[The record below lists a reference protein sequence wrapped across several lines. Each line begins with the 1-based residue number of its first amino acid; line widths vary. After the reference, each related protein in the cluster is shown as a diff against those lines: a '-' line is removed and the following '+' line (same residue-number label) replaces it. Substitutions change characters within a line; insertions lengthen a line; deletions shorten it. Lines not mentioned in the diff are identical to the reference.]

1 MTMKNIFSK
10 LMVISG
16 LLAGMFMFSCEGPA
30 ALPDDPEYDRLFS
43 PTGVNAVITNY
54 MHAAISWK
62 NIEGANGYVVEIY
75 KGENDLSETNL
86 LLQKEV
92 TENKIEFDGESDSKY
107 TIRVKAVGEKADSK
121 WYSNT
126 FVTQVPD
133 IFLAYQIGDI
143 GVDFAVFRWE
153 PDITDIVKL
162 VFIPSE
168 GENIEKILEATEL
181 QAGEA
186 KVEGLAPGMSYSVVL
201 HTSER
206 RISRRDINTYPRG
219 TITVNNGDNLQQII
233 TDAADSSVILCAPGE
248 YLTGAPTI
256 KLDKS
261 LTIMGYGAD
270 YKPLLHIQFQMIT
283 NAASL
288 TLKDLELEG
297 EANSV
302 AYMLSVPDVATELGT
317 IKNITIDGCYMHN
330 YERSIFANT
339 KVAMHVNEFII
350 NNCMVYHFGNGGN
363 DFLDF
368 RTGTCNNMTITNSTF
383 FDAPTARDFFRQDA
397 VAGQKCKAT
406 IDHCTIYGSS
416 NTANRSILFVSYT
429 DAELTFTN
437 NIVANTQGNLTNK
450 ADTPQPVCSNNNY
463 FEADAFITATDAA
476 KNKVDNSSDKKQV
489 DPGFADAENGDFHIS
504 NASLKGIVGDPRW
517 W

>member
-1 MTMKNIFSK
+1 MKNIFFK
-10 LMVISG
+10 LMITSG
-16 LLAGMFMFSCEGPA
+16 LLAGMFMLSCEDPTD
-30 ALPDDPEYDRLFS
+30 LPGDPEYDRLFS

-54 MHAAISWK
+54 MHATISWK
-62 NIEGANGYVVEIY
+62 NIEGATGYTVEIY
-75 KGENDLSETNL
+75 KGENDLSESNL
-86 LLQKEV
+86 LLQQEV
-92 TENKIEFDGESDSKY
+92 TGNKIEFDGESDSKY
-107 TIRVKAVGEKADSK
+107 TVRVKAVGEEKTDSK

-143 GVDFAVFRWE
+143 GVDFAIFRW
-153 PDITDIVKL
+153 DSSITGVVKL
-162 VFIPSE
+162 ALSPNE
-168 GENIEKILEATEL
+168 GESIEKILEASEL

-186 KVEGLAPGMSYSVVL
+186 KVEGLIAGMSYSVVL

-206 RISRRDINTYPRG
+206 RISRRNIATYSKS
-219 TITVNNGDNLQQII
+219 TIIVNAGDNLQEII
-233 TDAADSSVILCAPGE
+233 TSAPDSSIILCAPGE

-256 KLDKS
+256 KLDKG

-270 YKPLLHIQFQMIT
+270 YKPLLHVQFQMMT
-283 NAASL
+283 KAASL

-297 EANSV
+297 EANTV
-302 AYMLSVPDVATELGT
+302 AYMLSVPDAATELGT
-317 IKNITIDGCYMHN
+317 IEKITIEGCYMHN

-339 KVAMHVNEFII
+339 KVAMHVKEFII
-350 NNCMVYHFGNGGN
+350 NDCMVYHFGNGGN

-397 VAGQKCKAT
+397 VTGQTCKAT

-416 NTANRSILFVSYT
+416 NIANRSILFVSYT
-429 DAELTFTN
+429 NAELTFTN
-437 NIVANTQGNLTNK
+437 NIVANTLGNLTNK
-450 ADTPQPVCSNNNY
+450 ADTPQPACSNNNY
-463 FEADAFITATDAA
+463 LGADAFLTATDAA
-476 KNKVDNSSDKKQV
+476 KNKVDNSSDKKQL
-489 DPGFADAENGDFHIS
+489 DPGFADPENGDFHIS
-504 NASLKGIVGDPRW
+504 NANLKGIVGDPRW